1 MALIS
6 HLFEQAL
13 EPMLWGMVAVAL
25 LMLRLVPLQGW
36 KAVIVAGITAG
47 LVFDTIQFRV
57 GPPRLWD
64 ALVLGSILAALLVAA
79 VQELLVLVAARAR
92 RPGARP
98 GRRLTLPRAAVTSCR
113 RRCKFLHTARSNG
126 AKPGTPP
133 TPEWHVSGR
142 PAARDASRRSIH
154 ESSQSSHAHVDGG
167 PVRRLRRRH
176 RHSHRQPP
184 CAIAGLGGQVL
195 FRSAACAV

>member
-6 HLFEQAL
+6 HLFDQAL

-25 LMLRLVPLQGW
+25 LMLRLMPLQGW

-79 VQELLVLVAARAR
+79 AQELLVLLA
-92 RPGARP
+92 
-98 GRRLTLPRAAVTSCR
+98 
-113 RRCKFLHTARSNG
+113 
-126 AKPGTPP
+126 
-133 TPEWHVSGR
+133 
-142 PAARDASRRSIH
+142 
-154 ESSQSSHAHVDGG
+154 
-167 PVRRLRRRH
+167 RRLR
-176 RHSHRQPP
+176 
-184 CAIAGLGGQVL
+184 AA
-195 FRSAACAV
+195 RSRARA